1 MSATAEVIAGQAVPQ
16 AARDEQ
22 AFPYDLWLMGG
33 ALTLMCVGLL
43 MVVSTSVSI
52 AEHRDLPQLYYF
64 FRQLVSGG
72 IGLTA
77 AAVLMRTPLHYFAQ
91 WSTPLLFLAV
101 IALVAVLI
109 PGLGHEVNGSMRWLG
124 FGFFTLQTSEQA
136 KLAVVIYVAA
146 YLVRHNK
153 QVRSEF
159 AGFIKPIGVITLIA
173 GLLLLEPDF
182 GTAVVLFTAV
192 LGMLFLAGVPNARFF
207 FWGLA
212 ALMALAALSMLAP
225 YRLARLMTF
234 MDPWSDPFNTGFQLT
249 QALIAFGRGEWFG
262 VGLGNSVQKLFYLPE
277 VHTDF
282 VFAVIAEEAGFVGCL
297 TVIALFVFLIW
308 RIFYVGGQAERAG
321 FLFNAYVTYGIGLL
335 IGIQAFVNIGV
346 NMGILP
352 TKGLPLPFLSYGSN
366 NLVVTLASIG
376 MALRAGYEASPTVI
390 NRAAASSAPPPVEAA
405 PAPSHGEPQILGP
418 LPDVDDEDYA
428 RV

>member
-1 MSATAEVIAGQAVPQ
+1 MSAAAEALVQAKPQLARSDVPS
-16 AARDEQ
+16 
-22 AFPYDLWLMGG
+22 FPYDIWLIGG
-33 ALTLMCVGLL
+33 AFALLCIGLI

-52 AEHRDLPQLYYF
+52 AEHRDMTQLYF
-64 FRQLVSGG
+64 FRRQLLAAILG
-72 IGLTA
+72 IGG
-77 AAVLMRTPLHYFAQ
+77 AAVLMRTPLVYFEL
-91 WSTPLLFLAV
+91 WSTPLLFVAV
-101 IALVAVLI
+101 VFLVAVLV

-124 FGFFTLQTSEQA
+124 FGFFTIQTSEPA
-136 KLAVVIYVAA
+136 KLAVAVYVAA

-153 QVRSEF
+153 QVRSDF
-159 AGFIKPIGVITLIA
+159 VGFIKPIGVITLIA

-182 GTAVVLFTAV
+182 GTAVVLFTTV
-192 LGMLFLAGVPNARFF
+192 LGMLFLAGVPYVRFF
-207 FWGLA
+207 FWGFA
-212 ALMALAALSMLAP
+212 ALTALASLSMLAP

-234 MDPWSDPFNTGFQLT
+234 MDPWSDPFNSGFQLT

-282 VFAVIAEEAGFVGCL
+282 VFAVIAEEGGFIGCL

-308 RIFYVGGQAERAG
+308 RIFHVGGQAERANL
-321 FLFNAYVTYGIGLL
+321 LFAAYVTYGIGLL

-366 NLVVTLASIG
+366 NLVVTLGAIG
-376 MALRAGYEASPTVI
+376 IALRAGYEARQGATPRI
-390 NRAAASSAPPPVEAA
+390 PAGSAPPILSAPPSAA
-405 PAPSHGEPQILGP
+405 QL
-418 LPDVDDEDYA
+418 DDEDDEHD
-428 RV
+428 

>member
-1 MSATAEVIAGQAVPQ
+1 MSVTAEALGQAKPQ
-16 AARDEQ
+16 VVRGEAPS
-22 AFPYDLWLMGG
+22 FPYDIWLIGG
-33 ALTLMCVGLL
+33 ALALLCVGLI

-52 AEHRDLPQLYYF
+52 AEHRDLTQLYYF
-64 FRQLVSGG
+64 KRQLFAALLG
-72 IGLTA
+72 IGG
-77 AAVLMRTPLHYFAQ
+77 AAVLTRVPLVYFEQ
-91 WSTPLLFLAV
+91 WSTPVLFVA
-101 IALVAVLI
+101 IAFLIAVLV

-124 FGFFTLQTSEQA
+124 FGFFTIQTSEPA
-136 KLAVVIYVAA
+136 KVAVAIYVAA
-146 YLVRHNK
+146 YLVRHIK
-153 QVRSEF
+153 QVRTDF
-159 AGFIKPIGVITLIA
+159 IGFIKPIVVITLIA

-182 GTAVVLFTAV
+182 GTAVVLFTTV
-192 LGMLFLAGVPNARFF
+192 LGMLFLAGVPYVRFF

-212 ALMALAALSMLAP
+212 ALAALAALSMLAP

-282 VFAVIAEEAGFVGCL
+282 VFAVIAEEGGFIGCL
-297 TVIALFVFLIW
+297 TVISLFVFLIW
-308 RIFYVGGQAERAG
+308 RIFYVGGQAERANL
-321 FLFNAYVTYGIGLL
+321 LFAAYVTYGIGLL

-366 NLVVTLASIG
+366 NLVVTLGAIG
-376 MALRAGYEASPTVI
+376 IALRAGYEAHEVRHP
-390 NRAAASSAPPPVEAA
+390 RASAPQIMTARPD
-405 PAPSHGEPQILGP
+405 GEY
-418 LPDVDDEDYA
+418 DMDDDEYDDDDEEGG
-428 RV
+428 RD

>member
-1 MSATAEVIAGQAVPQ
+1 MSVTAEAVGQAKPQ
-16 AARDEQ
+16 IVRGEMPSS
-22 AFPYDLWLMGG
+22 PYDIWLIGG
-33 ALTLMCVGLL
+33 AFALLCVGLI

-52 AEHRDLPQLYYF
+52 AEHRDMTQLYYF
-64 FRQLVSGG
+64 KRQLFAAGLG
-72 IGLTA
+72 IVGA
-77 AAVLMRTPLHYFAQ
+77 GVLMRTPLVYFEQ
-91 WSTPLLFLAV
+91 WSTPLLFVA
-101 IALVAVLI
+101 IAFLIAVLL

-124 FGFFTLQTSEQA
+124 FGFFTIQTSEPA
-136 KLAVVIYVAA
+136 KVAVAVYVAA
-146 YLVRHNK
+146 YLVRHIK
-153 QVRSEF
+153 QVRTDF
-159 AGFIKPIGVITLIA
+159 IGFIKPIGVITLIA

-182 GTAVVLFTAV
+182 GTAVVLFTTV
-192 LGMLFLAGVPNARFF
+192 LGMLFLAGVPYVRFF

-212 ALMALAALSMLAP
+212 ALSALAALSMLAP

-282 VFAVIAEEAGFVGCL
+282 VFAVIAEEGGFVGCL
-297 TVIALFVFLIW
+297 TVIGLFVFLIW
-308 RIFYVGGQAERAG
+308 RIFYVGGQAERANL
-321 FLFNAYVTYGIGLL
+321 LFAAYVTYGIGLL

-366 NLVVTLASIG
+366 NLVVTLGAIG
-376 MALRAGYEASPTVI
+376 IALRAGFEAHEVTHPRV
-390 NRAAASSAPPPVEAA
+390 AAPQIMTAPPTSV
-405 PAPSHGEPQILGP
+405 PA
-418 LPDVDDEDYA
+418 DDDEEYGDDEELA
-428 RV
+428 RD